1 MQKIISKKFGS
12 LKYFTVYLHINNL
25 KQNKMRKFK
34 NRTTVKD
41 RLNEN
46 KFSLLDITIWVSICV
61 SALILCSTTA
71 NAQINTNGCSDPL
84 AENYNPF
91 VTNSTPS
98 ACVFFDASEVN
109 LYGFNTTAIASIMT
123 PTLSTFNPNKLIVK
137 YKEVGTN
144 GWTTIKLK
152 INEETFNH
160 SGRIDTLGVSFWYF
174 DTKVGSGANCVSNG
188 NRYHVFVRLNSL
200 DTDTNYKVKMKFK
213 GQSLIGGSNQTT
225 MKSATDNTKSF
236 MYEAPYTTNNPTYN

>member
-1 MQKIISKKFGS
+1 
-12 LKYFTVYLHINNL
+12 
-25 KQNKMRKFK
+25 MRKFK
-34 NRTTVKD
+34 KRKSMECKLNESRFSVLDMIIWLCLTFCMALVMLLVCTTTASAQTTV
-41 RLNEN
+41 
-46 KFSLLDITIWVSICV
+46 
-61 SALILCSTTA
+61 
-71 NAQINTNGCSDPL
+71 GCTDPL
-84 AENYNPF
+84 AENYNPS
-91 VTNSTPS
+91 VMVSSP
-98 ACVFFDASEVN
+98 ADCVFFDANEVN
-109 LYGFNTTAIASIMT
+109 FFGFNTTAIASIMT
-123 PTLSTFNPNKLIVK
+123 PTISTFDVKRLIVK

-174 DTKVGSGANCVSNG
+174 DTKVVSGNSCVSNG
-188 NRYHVFVRLNSL
+188 NRYHAFVRLNNL

-213 GQSLIGGSNQTT
+213 GQSLIGGGNQTT